1 MKNKLKLFG
10 LPFFVAILMV
20 ACNTPNNVLD
30 VKQFEQKL
38 AGSNTVIIDV
48 RTPQEFAEGHIEGAM
63 NIDFY
68 DNHFENK
75 INAIDKSKTILVY
88 CKSGKRSGKAA
99 TILAKNKFKNV
110 YDLSGG
116 ITNWI
121 ASGKSV
127 E

>member
-99 TILAKNKFKNV
+99 TILTKNKFKNV

>member
-10 LPFFVAILMV
+10 LTFFVAILMI

-30 VKQFEQKL
+30 VNQFEQKL
-38 AGSNTVIIDV
+38 TGSNTLVIDV

-63 NIDFY
+63 NIDYY
-68 DNHFENK
+68 DIHFENK

-88 CKSGKRSGKAA
+88 CKSGNRSGKAA

>member
-10 LPFFVAILMV
+10 LTFFVAILII

-30 VKQFEQKL
+30 VNQFEQKL
-38 AGSNTVIIDV
+38 TGSNTLVIDV

-63 NIDFY
+63 NIDYY
-68 DNHFENK
+68 DIHFENK

-88 CKSGKRSGKAA
+88 CKSGNRSGKAA

>member
-10 LPFFVAILMV
+10 LTFFVAILMV

-38 AGSNTVIIDV
+38 AGSNTVVIDV
-48 RTPQEFAEGHIEGAM
+48 RTPQEFAERHIEGAM

-68 DNHFENK
+68 DIHFENK

-88 CKSGKRSGKAA
+88 CKSGNRSGKAA

>member
-88 CKSGKRSGKAA
+88 CKSGNRSGKAA